1 MFFLKSPIP
10 ELLLL
15 IQKDPRTFALV
26 QKEPRTFA
34 LKIWGEGHIKII
46 YHIIANEK
54 RE

>member
-1 MFFLKSPIP
+1 MF
-10 ELLLL
+10 ELLNEPRTFAFN
-15 IQKDPRTFALV
+15 QKEPRTFALV

-34 LKIWGEGHIKII
+34 LKMRGEGYIKII